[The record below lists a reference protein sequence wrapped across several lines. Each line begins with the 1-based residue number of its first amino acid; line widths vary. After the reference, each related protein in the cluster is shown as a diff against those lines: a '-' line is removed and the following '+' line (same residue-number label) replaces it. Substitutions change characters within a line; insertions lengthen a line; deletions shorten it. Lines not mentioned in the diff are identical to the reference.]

1 MTGLEAIELIH
12 ERAWTGRKPG
22 LERTQALLTALG
34 NPEWKLRFVHIT
46 GTNGK
51 GSTAAMIA
59 SILAAAGLRAG
70 LYTSPHLYQF
80 YERMQVN
87 GAPISDRD
95 LGRLTQQVLEAA
107 EDMDDPP
114 TEFELMTA
122 VAMAYFLEQN
132 CDLVVLEVGLG
143 GRLDSTNVIPHP
155 EAAVIT
161 NIGLEHTKELGNTL
175 AQIAAEK
182 AGILKPGCRCVLYAQ
197 GEEASQVVRNVCLG
211 QNIPLLETAPEQ
223 LEVLDSGLD
232 GQTFRYRGNGPY
244 RIRLLGDYQLSNAM
258 TALDTVQALRE
269 GGWDISE
276 AAVQQGLLQARW
288 PGRLELVRRAPDV
301 IIDGGH
307 NPQCVD
313 ALSAALRKLYPN
325 QKLIFLTGVLADK
338 DWTAMFRQVLP
349 MAKAFVAVTPDSPR
363 ALPAEE
369 LAEWL
374 RVVGASL
381 SASLI
386 RFVLNSVWLYIMYG
400 AGLFGMLPARIT
412 ETVCMVVAQ
421 LILLP
426 VLSSMVRRLVH
437 RGWSLA

>member
-34 NPEWKLRFVHIT
+34 NPERKLRFVHIT

-87 GAPISDRD
+87 GVPISDRD

-211 QNIPLLETAPEQ
+211 QNIPLLETAEPSNVYVIRSTVDGFKEIRTF
-223 LEVLDSGLD
+223 DSIAHTKKGHHNNRL
-232 GQTFRYRGNGPY
+232 RY
-244 RIRLLGDYQLSNAM
+244 L
-258 TALDTVQALRE
+258 
-269 GGWDISE
+269 
-276 AAVQQGLLQARW
+276 QGLYDGV
-288 PGRLELVRRAPDV
+288 P
-301 IIDGGH
+301 IIRSLD
-307 NPQCVD
+307 
-313 ALSAALRKLYPN
+313 
-325 QKLIFLTGVLADK
+325 
-338 DWTAMFRQVLP
+338 
-349 MAKAFVAVTPDSPR
+349 
-363 ALPAEE
+363 LPAI
-369 LAEWL
+369 AE
-374 RVVGASL
+374 
-381 SASLI
+381 
-386 RFVLNSVWLYIMYG
+386 
-400 AGLFGMLPARIT
+400 
-412 ETVCMVVAQ
+412 
-421 LILLP
+421 
-426 VLSSMVRRLVH
+426 RLG
-437 RGWSLA
+437 RDLERTS